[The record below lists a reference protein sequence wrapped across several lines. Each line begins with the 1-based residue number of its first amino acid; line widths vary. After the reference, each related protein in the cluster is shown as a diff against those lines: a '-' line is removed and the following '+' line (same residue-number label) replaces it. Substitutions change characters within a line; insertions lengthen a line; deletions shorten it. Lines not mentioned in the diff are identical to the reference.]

1 MKIEKII
8 TFLETVNMD
17 DHQMLIT
24 LSFIAVA
31 SYIAIIVFFFLRSLQ
46 QKRYKNKAF
55 VNALANG
62 IKNKTV
68 EDKEDIINIYKGLTT
83 SNSEDVKYRFGF
95 SKLLRYFLVK
105 LIANDWGKSSI
116 KLKNEE
122 IMAWKQ
128 TITKLIEENDKLSP
142 YADLPEMERN
152 ILSDI
157 TSYLDNKDI
166 RSTKRKMNELGA
178 IIQTRYE
185 EMKILKYK
193 IKWSV
198 PLSIIGLAWTI
209 IFGLIS
215 YLT

>member
-1 MKIEKII
+1 MSE
-8 TFLETVNMD
+8 
-17 DHQMLIT
+17 HQMLIT
-24 LSFIAVA
+24 LSFIAIA
-31 SYIAIIVFFFLRSLQ
+31 TYIAIMIFFALRFF
-46 QKRYKNKAF
+46 QKQRYKNKKFIA
-55 VNALANG
+55 ALAHG

-68 EDKEDIINIYKGLTT
+68 EDNDDIINIYKGLTNY
-83 SNSEDVKYRFGF
+83 NSEDVKYRYGL

-105 LIANDWGKSSI
+105 LISNDWGKSSI

-122 IMAWKQ
+122 IMIWKQ
-128 TITKLIEENDKLSP
+128 KITKLIDENDKLSP

-166 RSTKRKMNELGA
+166 RSTKRKMNELGS

-193 IKWSV
+193 IRWSV